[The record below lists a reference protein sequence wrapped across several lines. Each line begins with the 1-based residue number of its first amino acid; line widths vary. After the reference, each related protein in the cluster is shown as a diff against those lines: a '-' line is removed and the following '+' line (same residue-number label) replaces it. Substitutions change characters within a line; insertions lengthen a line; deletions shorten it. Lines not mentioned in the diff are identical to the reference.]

1 MLANLEKGETY
12 LEYIL
17 NNPLNEL
24 EMVQKAAA
32 GDSLVFRS
40 LFENNVSRVYSLC
53 LRMSA
58 GDVLLSEEIT
68 QDVFVKAWENL
79 GKFRGDSSF
88 PTWLHRI
95 AVNEFLM
102 RKRSEKRMM
111 QKVVMTDDLSK
122 FEGRYDRSNRNNSAN
137 IDLEKAISSLP
148 QQARMV
154 FVLHDVN
161 GYKHEE
167 ISDMINIEVGT
178 SKAHLHRARKLLREE
193 LSK

>member
-1 MLANLEKGETY
+1 MLANLEKGETN

-24 EMVQKAAA
+24 EMVQKAAE

-40 LFENNVSRVYSLC
+40 LFDNNVSRVYSLC
-53 LRMSA
+53 FRMSA

-79 GKFRGDSSF
+79 GKFRGESSF

-122 FEGRYDRSNRNNSAN
+122 FDGRHDSGNRINSSN

-148 QQARMV
+148 EQARIV

>member
-24 EMVQKAAA
+24 EQIQKAAS
-32 GDSLVFRS
+32 GDRLVFRS

-79 GKFRGDSSF
+79 SGFRGDSSF

-102 RKRSEKRMM
+102 RKRSQKRMM

-122 FEGRYDRSNRNNSAN
+122 FEGRHDDGNRINGIN

-148 QQARMV
+148 EQARIV

-167 ISDMINIEVGT
+167 IANMIDIEIGT

>member
-1 MLANLEKGETY
+1 MLANLQKGETN

-24 EMVQKAAA
+24 EMVQKAAE

-40 LFENNVSRVYSLC
+40 LFDNNVSRVYSLC
-53 LRMSA
+53 FRMSA

-79 GKFRGDSSF
+79 GKFRGESSF

-122 FEGRYDRSNRNNSAN
+122 FDGRHDSGNRINSSN

-148 QQARMV
+148 EQARIV